1 MSEKIVTL
9 NEEVI
14 KGQIRELVRGSVEE
28 TLNELL
34 EAEAAKLTQAA
45 SRKVMVS
52 RTGHSSF
59 LIFSQS

>member
-14 KGQIRELVRGSVEE
+14 NGKIRELVRGSVEE

-34 EAEAAKLTQAA
+34 EAETEGGKIRAQ
-45 SRKVMVS
+45 
-52 RTGHSSF
+52 
-59 LIFSQS
+59 

>member
-34 EAEAAKLTQAA
+34 EAEAEKLTLIMIDDAIPAGAKLC
-45 SRKVMVS
+45 
-52 RTGHSSF
+52 
-59 LIFSQS
+59 